1 MLCLR
6 RLYFI
11 TIISAL
17 LVAFILMWKMK
28 LPCLPFCLSTRESIR
43 ADIDDFH
50 HQWCRMQRWRVDWGQ
65 AVRPCKDKMAWN
77 QREPT
82 SHDRTSAHRS
92 YMSRW
97 HLRPAGNSDNYSST
111 QVNDCRN
118 HKNYNFLWLVHKPLY
133 FILIYLKTC
142 NRTVCNRTV

>member
-82 SHDRTSAHRS
+82 SHDRTSADIS
-92 YMSRW
+92 YISRW

-118 HKNYNFLWLVHKPLY
+118 HKNYNFLEFDWSINLCILY
-133 FILIYLKTC
+133 
-142 NRTVCNRTV
+142 